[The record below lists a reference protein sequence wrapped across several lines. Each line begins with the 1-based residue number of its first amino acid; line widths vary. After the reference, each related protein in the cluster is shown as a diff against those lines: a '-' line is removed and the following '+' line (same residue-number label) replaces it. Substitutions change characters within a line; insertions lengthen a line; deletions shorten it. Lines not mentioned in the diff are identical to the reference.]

1 MNRNSLFPQTI
12 FVSLNYCC
20 WLEQCCTDRCYG
32 FSVKFTE
39 QPSNMQKHAF
49 LCQRNCIYVYVT
61 RKVYHGI
68 HSHIESVVDTP
79 VDIGVSV
86 LADMYNWQQL
96 VCVMCPLLCSVWC
109 ENCFLWPYCILPVV
123 NFSLITGLYVG
134 MSNIQISPLHWCTRS
149 TVVAKHSSFN
159 DYWQSFNLKNEEKQD
174 CRTFQVLLC
183 I

>member
-1 MNRNSLFPQTI
+1 MNHNSLFPQTI

-68 HSHIESVVDTP
+68 HSQIESVVDTP

-86 LADMYNWQQL
+86 LADMYN
-96 VCVMCPLLCSVWC
+96 
-109 ENCFLWPYCILPVV
+109 
-123 NFSLITGLYVG
+123 
-134 MSNIQISPLHWCTRS
+134 
-149 TVVAKHSSFN
+149 
-159 DYWQSFNLKNEEKQD
+159 
-174 CRTFQVLLC
+174 
-183 I
+183 